1 MVLHQKSKRMPELA
15 PDPLSTVVALLK
27 PRPDISKLVVAGG
40 RWQVDRTDMASPFY
54 AAIVQGRARLE
65 VKGRAPVMLEAG
77 DFVMVPALD
86 SFTMTSEVPPPAGA
100 ARLPLETG
108 PGTFR
113 LGPADSPVEMQALVG
128 HCRFDVPDR
137 TLLLCL
143 LPQMI
148 HVSGHDRLMALVPV
162 IHEETRA
169 DRPARAMILERLLEV
184 LMIEALR
191 SSPGYA
197 GPPGL
202 LRGLSD
208 PRLAAALHRIH
219 DAKGGALTVTGLAR
233 EAGMSRSSFF
243 ERFRSALGCA
253 PMEYAR
259 AWRMAVARDLLLR
272 GDLTNAEIAHRVGY
286 GSASAFTLAFVRHEG
301 IAPCLWAQRH
311 AEGQRVRI
319 V

>member
-1 MVLHQKSKRMPELA
+1 MPELA
-15 PDPLSTVVALLK
+15 PDPLSSVVALLK

-65 VKGRAPVMLEAG
+65 VNGHAPVMLVAG

-86 SFTMTSEVPPPAGA
+86 SFTMTSELPPKPGA
-100 ARLPLETG
+100 TRLPLETG
-108 PGTFR
+108 PGIFR
-113 LGPADSPVEMQALVG
+113 LGPADSPVELQALVG
-128 HCRFDVPDR
+128 HCRFDAPDK
-137 TLLLCL
+137 TLLLSL

-148 HVSGHDRLMALVPV
+148 HVSGHDRLMALVPI
-162 IHEETRA
+162 IHDETRA

-197 GPPGL
+197 RPPGL

-208 PRLAAALHRIH
+208 PGLSAALQRIH
-219 DAKGGALTVTGLAR
+219 DANGSALTVTGLAR

-272 GDLTNAEIAHRVGY
+272 GDLTNAEIAHQVGY

-301 IAPCLWAQRH
+301 VAPGLWAQRQ
-311 AEGQRVRI
+311 AERQRAGI
-319 V
+319 L